1 MTRASRAAAVDHS
14 GLDNE
19 GAPTMTR
26 PPLILLTAAFLAATA
41 VAGEPAPAKQASA
54 TRTPQALQADEMFWR
69 TLHSGDYA
77 HIDAALQSSTAAYLA
92 DPGDALTAAHVGWLH
107 IWRLAE
113 NGRAERRGPTI
124 TDDAILAR
132 RYFEEAV
139 ALQPDDARFQG
150 FLAAAQLAEGAIH
163 RDPALTRRGEATM
176 AAAVRAW
183 PAFNLFTAGYVASTA
198 PAASPAFR
206 VGLEQQWRNMETCLG
221 TPVDRA
227 NPDVARHRGHAAPS
241 TDMQRAC
248 GNTEAVPHNVEG
260 FYLNFGDML
269 VKSGDWQ
276 TARQVYANAMAVPD
290 YATWPFAA
298 MLQERIAHAQ
308 DNVALFNA
316 ASAGR
321 GKPGPQVMANS
332 NAACMACH
340 QRQ

>member
-1 MTRASRAAAVDHS
+1 
-14 GLDNE
+14 
-19 GAPTMTR
+19 MTR
-26 PPLILLTAAFLAATA
+26 PTLILLAAAFFAATA
-41 VAGEPAPAKQASA
+41 LAGEPAPVKLASA
-54 TRTPQALQADEMFWR
+54 TRTPQALQADEVFWR
-69 TLHSGDYA
+69 TLHAGDYA
-77 HIDAALQSSTAAYLA
+77 HIDAALQASTAAYLA

-113 NGRAERRGPTI
+113 NGRAERHVPTI

-139 ALQPDDARFQG
+139 ALKPDDARFQG
-150 FLAAAQLAEGAIH
+150 FLASAQLAEGAIH
-163 RDPALTRRGEATM
+163 HDPALMRRGESTM

-183 PAFNLFTAGYVASTA
+183 PEFNLFTAGYVASTA
-198 PAASPAFR
+198 ASDSRAFR
-206 VGLEQQWRNMETCLG
+206 AGLEQQWRNMEACLD

-227 NPDVARHRGHAAPS
+227 NPDIARHRGHAAPS
-241 TDMQRAC
+241 AEKLRAC

-269 VKSGDWQ
+269 VKAGDWQ
-276 TARQVYANAMAVPD
+276 TARKVYANAMAAPD

-298 MLQERIAHAQ
+298 VLQERIAHAP
-308 DNVALFNA
+308 DNVTLFNGP
-316 ASAGR
+316 SAGR

-340 QRQ
+340 QQ